1 MNKKLVLMGAAL
13 LMTAATASAQ
23 KRVTGRV
30 LDTNGAPIAGATVH
44 VKGSQIKTK
53 TDANGNFSLKN
64 IPSNA
69 KQITFS
75 YFGMGTQTVSVS
87 ANMQVTL
94 KDNEQTLGEAYVV
107 AYGKATKASFTGAAA
122 KIKGDVVENKA
133 TTEVTS
139 ALAGEVAG
147 VQIMQ
152 SDGNPGANSGI
163 VMRGIGSVNAAASP
177 LIVVDGMPYAGDL
190 SSIDPKDI
198 ESLDLMKDATAT
210 ALYGSRGANGVIIIS
225 TKKGKAGKLSIG
237 ADVKYSVSGRWL
249 PTYDVIKSPERFVEL
264 SWESLKNNFMKQG
277 ATEEQAIGAA
287 SAALFDDQNG
297 GIPSIYNMWNA
308 DGADLID
315 PATGRFNSGI
325 TRKYNP
331 DSWEDELFR
340 TGQKVD
346 AGVNLTG
353 GTDRIKTYTSVGF
366 TKDKGYLVGADYRRF
381 TGRSNMDIQITNW
394 LKGST
399 SLSYANSRQNKSV
412 QNENASNNAMN
423 FINSMPYLYPVFQ
436 RDANG
441 NRIPD
446 AYVGGYKYDY
456 GMENGRPAYPN
467 VNPAGSA
474 NLNINQT
481 DADQFTGNG
490 QLEASFLNDFKLTA
504 GLGYMY
510 LHSNNNVVTN
520 PFYGDSEGTGFYEN
534 TSAISR
540 QVVGNQILSWKHTY
554 KDTHSF
560 NAFVGHESTWTDNQ
574 IAYGS
579 KKNLVR
585 ANGLTFGN
593 AVVYRDLT
601 GYNYGYSL
609 DSWFGQLSYDYAEK
623 YFINGA
629 LRADGSSRFAKGN
642 RWGTFGS
649 VGAAWNVT
657 KEDFMRD
664 LTWLRNLKLKAS
676 WGVTGN
682 QSLNDDSDLGL
693 GISAYYPYTD
703 MYTIRNVNDEASFVF
718 NRKGNKDLTWEKT
731 QNVNVGVE
739 FDIAGIVEGEVDYFN
754 RLTSDMLFLRST
766 ALSQGYASIPV
777 NDGKMRNA
785 GVEFSLTAHAVKTK
799 DVSLDIRLNGSHYKN
814 SIVELPMDGESGNRM
829 DFYQYTSRFTWVK
842 GGSIYDFYIPT
853 YKGVD
858 PETGYALYKTLN
870 AVDAAGN
877 VLQENVTDVEL
888 YKKNHKG
895 EQYSLVEGTPTSDWT
910 KAASDFVGKSAT
922 PKLTGGFGFDLRVKD
937 FSLSTTFTY
946 SLGGYA
952 YDYVY
957 ARLMGDGELGTYN
970 WHKDMENRW
979 SKAGDV
985 TDVPALTNGTKFGK
999 YANAR
1004 STRFLTKRNYLQLS
1018 NIRLAYNFPESLT
1031 SRLGGMH
1038 GAQIYATGENLFL
1051 LSARKGFMP
1060 GTTSDG
1066 MTSDTQYL
1074 PSSSFTVGLKFNF

>member
-152 SDGNPGANSGI
+152 SDGNPGANSNI

-308 DGADLID
+308 DGANLID

-381 TGRSNMDIQITNW
+381 TARSNMDLQITNW

-412 QNENASNNAMN
+412 QDENASNNAMT
-423 FINSMPYLYPVFQ
+423 FVNSMPYLYPVFQ

-474 NLNINQT
+474 NLDINQT
-481 DADQFTGNG
+481 DADQFIGNG

-504 GLGYMY
+504 GLGY
-510 LHSNNNVVTN
+510 
-520 PFYGDSEGTGFYEN
+520 
-534 TSAISR
+534 
-540 QVVGNQILSWKHTY
+540 
-554 KDTHSF
+554 
-560 NAFVGHESTWTDNQ
+560 
-574 IAYGS
+574 
-579 KKNLVR
+579 
-585 ANGLTFGN
+585 
-593 AVVYRDLT
+593 
-601 GYNYGYSL
+601 
-609 DSWFGQLSYDYAEK
+609 
-623 YFINGA
+623 
-629 LRADGSSRFAKGN
+629 
-642 RWGTFGS
+642 
-649 VGAAWNVT
+649 
-657 KEDFMRD
+657 
-664 LTWLRNLKLKAS
+664 
-676 WGVTGN
+676 
-682 QSLNDDSDLGL
+682 
-693 GISAYYPYTD
+693 
-703 MYTIRNVNDEASFVF
+703 
-718 NRKGNKDLTWEKT
+718 
-731 QNVNVGVE
+731 
-739 FDIAGIVEGEVDYFN
+739 
-754 RLTSDMLFLRST
+754 
-766 ALSQGYASIPV
+766 
-777 NDGKMRNA
+777 
-785 GVEFSLTAHAVKTK
+785 
-799 DVSLDIRLNGSHYKN
+799 
-814 SIVELPMDGESGNRM
+814 
-829 DFYQYTSRFTWVK
+829 
-842 GGSIYDFYIPT
+842 
-853 YKGVD
+853 
-858 PETGYALYKTLN
+858 
-870 AVDAAGN
+870 
-877 VLQENVTDVEL
+877 
-888 YKKNHKG
+888 
-895 EQYSLVEGTPTSDWT
+895 
-910 KAASDFVGKSAT
+910 
-922 PKLTGGFGFDLRVKD
+922 
-937 FSLSTTFTY
+937 
-946 SLGGYA
+946 
-952 YDYVY
+952 
-957 ARLMGDGELGTYN
+957 
-970 WHKDMENRW
+970 
-979 SKAGDV
+979 
-985 TDVPALTNGTKFGK
+985 VPPL
-999 YANAR
+999 
-1004 STRFLTKRNYLQLS
+1004 
-1018 NIRLAYNFPESLT
+1018 
-1031 SRLGGMH
+1031 
-1038 GAQIYATGENLFL
+1038 
-1051 LSARKGFMP
+1051 
-1060 GTTSDG
+1060 
-1066 MTSDTQYL
+1066 
-1074 PSSSFTVGLKFNF
+1074 

>member
-152 SDGNPGANSGI
+152 SDGNPGANSSI

-297 GIPSIYNMWNA
+297 GIPSVYNMWNA
-308 DGADLID
+308 DGANLID

-381 TGRSNMDIQITNW
+381 TARSNMDLQITNW

-412 QNENASNNAMN
+412 QDENASNNAMT
-423 FINSMPYLYPVFQ
+423 FVNSMPYLYPVFQ

-474 NLNINQT
+474 NLDINQT
-481 DADQFTGNG
+481 DADQFIGNG

-520 PFYGDSEGTGFYEN
+520 PFYGDSEGNGIYEN

-554 KDTHSF
+554 KDTHNF

-574 IAYGS
+574 LAYGS
-579 KKNLVR
+579 KKMLVR
-585 ANGLTFGN
+585 ADGLTFGN
-593 AVVYRDLT
+593 AVSYQNLT

-657 KEDFMRD
+657 KEDFLRNV
-664 LTWLRNLKLKAS
+664 TWLRNLKLKAS

-682 QSLNDDSDLGL
+682 QSLDGAGDL

-703 MYTIRNVNDEASFVF
+703 MYTIRNMNDAPSIVF
-718 NRKGNKDLTWEKT
+718 NRKGNKNLTWEKT

-754 RLTSDMLFLRST
+754 RLTSDLLFLRST

-829 DFYQYTSRFTWVK
+829 DFYQYTSRYTWVK
-842 GGSIYDFYIPT
+842 GGSIYDFYMPT

-877 VLQENVTDVEL
+877 VLQKNVTDVEL

-895 EQYSLVEGTPTSDWT
+895 EQYSLVEGTPTSVWT
-910 KAASDFVGKSAT
+910 EAASDFVGKSAT

-979 SKAGDV
+979 TKAGDV
-985 TDVPALTNGTKFGK
+985 TDVPALTNGTTLGN

>member
-152 SDGNPGANSGI
+152 NDGNPGANSNI

-277 ATEEQAIGAA
+277 ATEEQASGAA

-381 TGRSNMDIQITNW
+381 TARSNMDLQITNW

-412 QNENASNNAMN
+412 QDENKSNNAMT
-423 FINSMPYLYPVFQ
+423 FVNSMPYLYPVFQ

-474 NLNINQT
+474 NLDINQT

-520 PFYGDSEGTGFYEN
+520 PFYGDSEGNGIYEN

-554 KDTHSF
+554 KDTHNF

-574 IAYGS
+574 LAYGS
-579 KKNLVR
+579 KKMLVR
-585 ANGLTFGN
+585 ADGLTFGN
-593 AVVYRDLT
+593 AVSYQDLT

-664 LTWLRNLKLKAS
+664 VTWLRNLKLKAS

-682 QSLNDDSDLGL
+682 QSLDGVGVL

-703 MYTIRNVNDEASFVF
+703 MYTIRNMNDAPSIVF
-718 NRKGNKDLTWEKT
+718 NRKGNKNLTWEKT

-754 RLTSDMLFLRST
+754 RLTSDLLFLRST

-842 GGSIYDFYIPT
+842 GGSIYDFYMPT

-877 VLQENVTDVEL
+877 VLQKNVTDVEL

-895 EQYSLVEGTPTSDWT
+895 EQYSLVEGTPTSNWT
-910 KAASDFVGKSAT
+910 QAASDFVGKSAT

-957 ARLMGDGELGTYN
+957 ALLMGDGELGTYN

-979 SKAGDV
+979 TKAGDV
-985 TDVPALTNGTKFGK
+985 TDVPALTNGTTLGN

>member
-152 SDGNPGANSGI
+152 SDGNPGANSSI

-297 GIPSIYNMWNA
+297 GIPSVYNMWNA

-381 TGRSNMDIQITNW
+381 TARSNMDLQITNW

-412 QNENASNNAMN
+412 QNENMSNNAMT
-423 FINSMPYLYPVFQ
+423 FVNSMPYLYPVFQ

-467 VNPAGSA
+467 VNPAGTA
-474 NLNINQT
+474 NLDINQT
-481 DADQFTGNG
+481 DADQFIGNG

-520 PFYGDSEGTGFYEN
+520 PFYGDSEGNGIYEN

-554 KDTHSF
+554 KDTHNF

-574 IAYGS
+574 LAYGS
-579 KKNLVR
+579 KKMLVR
-585 ANGLTFGN
+585 ADGLTFGN
-593 AVVYRDLT
+593 AVSYQELT

-629 LRADGSSRFAKGN
+629 LRADGSSRFAKDN

-657 KEDFMRD
+657 KEDFLRD
-664 LTWLRNLKLKAS
+664 VTWLRNLKLKAS

-682 QSLNDDSDLGL
+682 QSLDGAGDL

-703 MYTIRNVNDEASFVF
+703 MYTIRNMNDAPSIVF
-718 NRKGNKDLTWEKT
+718 NRKGNKNLTWEKT

-754 RLTSDMLFLRST
+754 RLTSDLLFLRST

-829 DFYQYTSRFTWVK
+829 DFYQYTSRYTWVK
-842 GGSIYDFYIPT
+842 GGSIYDFYMPT

-877 VLQENVTDVEL
+877 VLQKNVTDVEL

-895 EQYSLVEGTPTSDWT
+895 EQYSLVEGTPTSNWT
-910 KAASDFVGKSAT
+910 EAASDFVGKSAT

-979 SKAGDV
+979 TKAGDV
-985 TDVPALTNGTKFGK
+985 TDVPALTNGTTLGN

>member
-152 SDGNPGANSGI
+152 SDGNPGANSSI

-297 GIPSIYNMWNA
+297 GIPSVYNMWNA

-381 TGRSNMDIQITNW
+381 TARSNMDLQITNW

-412 QNENASNNAMN
+412 QDENASNNAMT
-423 FINSMPYLYPVFQ
+423 FVNSMPYLYPVFQ

-474 NLNINQT
+474 NLDINQT
-481 DADQFTGNG
+481 DADQFIGNG

-520 PFYGDSEGTGFYEN
+520 PFYGDSEGNGIYEN

-554 KDTHSF
+554 KDTHNF

-574 IAYGS
+574 LAYGS
-579 KKNLVR
+579 KKMLVR
-585 ANGLTFGN
+585 ADGLTFGN
-593 AVVYRDLT
+593 AVSYQDLT

-664 LTWLRNLKLKAS
+664 VTWLRNLKLKAS

-682 QSLNDDSDLGL
+682 QSLDGAGVL

-703 MYTIRNVNDEASFVF
+703 MYTIRNMNDAPSIVF
-718 NRKGNKDLTWEKT
+718 NRKGNKNLTWEKT

-754 RLTSDMLFLRST
+754 RLTSDLLFLRST

-842 GGSIYDFYIPT
+842 GGSIYDFYMPT

-895 EQYSLVEGTPTSDWT
+895 EQYSLVEGTPTSNWT
-910 KAASDFVGKSAT
+910 QAASDFVGKSAT

-979 SKAGDV
+979 TKAGDV
-985 TDVPALTNGTKFGK
+985 TDVPALTNGTTLGN

-1066 MTSDTQYL
+1066 MTSNTQYL

>member
-152 SDGNPGANSGI
+152 SDGNPGANSSI

-297 GIPSIYNMWNA
+297 GIPSVYNMWNA

-315 PATGRFNSGI
+315 PTTGRFNSGI

-381 TGRSNMDIQITNW
+381 TARSNMDLQITNW

-412 QNENASNNAMN
+412 QDENASNNAMN

-474 NLNINQT
+474 NLDINQT

-520 PFYGDSEGTGFYEN
+520 PFYGDSEGTGIYEN
-534 TSAISR
+534 TSAI
-540 QVVGNQILSWKHTY
+540 
-554 KDTHSF
+554 
-560 NAFVGHESTWTDNQ
+560 
-574 IAYGS
+574 
-579 KKNLVR
+579 
-585 ANGLTFGN
+585 
-593 AVVYRDLT
+593 
-601 GYNYGYSL
+601 
-609 DSWFGQLSYDYAEK
+609 WF
-623 YFINGA
+623 
-629 LRADGSSRFAKGN
+629 
-642 RWGTFGS
+642 
-649 VGAAWNVT
+649 
-657 KEDFMRD
+657 
-664 LTWLRNLKLKAS
+664 
-676 WGVTGN
+676 
-682 QSLNDDSDLGL
+682 
-693 GISAYYPYTD
+693 
-703 MYTIRNVNDEASFVF
+703 IRHFE
-718 NRKGNKDLTWEKT
+718 
-731 QNVNVGVE
+731 
-739 FDIAGIVEGEVDYFN
+739 
-754 RLTSDMLFLRST
+754 
-766 ALSQGYASIPV
+766 
-777 NDGKMRNA
+777 
-785 GVEFSLTAHAVKTK
+785 
-799 DVSLDIRLNGSHYKN
+799 
-814 SIVELPMDGESGNRM
+814 
-829 DFYQYTSRFTWVK
+829 
-842 GGSIYDFYIPT
+842 
-853 YKGVD
+853 
-858 PETGYALYKTLN
+858 
-870 AVDAAGN
+870 
-877 VLQENVTDVEL
+877 
-888 YKKNHKG
+888 
-895 EQYSLVEGTPTSDWT
+895 
-910 KAASDFVGKSAT
+910 
-922 PKLTGGFGFDLRVKD
+922 
-937 FSLSTTFTY
+937 
-946 SLGGYA
+946 
-952 YDYVY
+952 
-957 ARLMGDGELGTYN
+957 
-970 WHKDMENRW
+970 
-979 SKAGDV
+979 
-985 TDVPALTNGTKFGK
+985 
-999 YANAR
+999 
-1004 STRFLTKRNYLQLS
+1004 
-1018 NIRLAYNFPESLT
+1018 
-1031 SRLGGMH
+1031 
-1038 GAQIYATGENLFL
+1038 
-1051 LSARKGFMP
+1051 
-1060 GTTSDG
+1060 
-1066 MTSDTQYL
+1066 
-1074 PSSSFTVGLKFNF
+1074 

>member
-152 SDGNPGANSGI
+152 SDGNPGANSSI

-264 SWESLKNNFMKQG
+264 SWESLKNNFLKQG
-277 ATEEQAIGAA
+277 ATEDVAA
-287 SAALFDDQNG
+287 SNASTVLFNEEYG
-297 GIPSIYNMWNA
+297 GIPSVYNMWNA

-381 TGRSNMDIQITNW
+381 TARSNMDLQITNW

-399 SLSYANSRQNKSV
+399 SMSYANSRQNKSV
-412 QNENASNNAMN
+412 QDKNVSNNAMN

-467 VNPAGSA
+467 VNPAGAA
-474 NLNINQT
+474 NLDINQT

-520 PFYGDSEGTGFYEN
+520 PFYGDSEGTGIYEN

-540 QVVGNQILSWKHTY
+540 QVVGNQILS
-554 KDTHSF
+554 
-560 NAFVGHESTWTDNQ
+560 
-574 IAYGS
+574 
-579 KKNLVR
+579 
-585 ANGLTFGN
+585 
-593 AVVYRDLT
+593 
-601 GYNYGYSL
+601 
-609 DSWFGQLSYDYAEK
+609 
-623 YFINGA
+623 
-629 LRADGSSRFAKGN
+629 
-642 RWGTFGS
+642 
-649 VGAAWNVT
+649 
-657 KEDFMRD
+657 
-664 LTWLRNLKLKAS
+664 
-676 WGVTGN
+676 
-682 QSLNDDSDLGL
+682 
-693 GISAYYPYTD
+693 
-703 MYTIRNVNDEASFVF
+703 
-718 NRKGNKDLTWEKT
+718 
-731 QNVNVGVE
+731 
-739 FDIAGIVEGEVDYFN
+739 
-754 RLTSDMLFLRST
+754 
-766 ALSQGYASIPV
+766 SI
-777 NDGKMRNA
+777 
-785 GVEFSLTAHAVKTK
+785 LC
-799 DVSLDIRLNGSHYKN
+799 
-814 SIVELPMDGESGNRM
+814 
-829 DFYQYTSRFTWVK
+829 
-842 GGSIYDFYIPT
+842 
-853 YKGVD
+853 
-858 PETGYALYKTLN
+858 
-870 AVDAAGN
+870 
-877 VLQENVTDVEL
+877 
-888 YKKNHKG
+888 
-895 EQYSLVEGTPTSDWT
+895 
-910 KAASDFVGKSAT
+910 
-922 PKLTGGFGFDLRVKD
+922 
-937 FSLSTTFTY
+937 
-946 SLGGYA
+946 
-952 YDYVY
+952 
-957 ARLMGDGELGTYN
+957 
-970 WHKDMENRW
+970 
-979 SKAGDV
+979 
-985 TDVPALTNGTKFGK
+985 
-999 YANAR
+999 
-1004 STRFLTKRNYLQLS
+1004 
-1018 NIRLAYNFPESLT
+1018 
-1031 SRLGGMH
+1031 
-1038 GAQIYATGENLFL
+1038 
-1051 LSARKGFMP
+1051 
-1060 GTTSDG
+1060 
-1066 MTSDTQYL
+1066 
-1074 PSSSFTVGLKFNF
+1074 

>member
-152 SDGNPGANSGI
+152 SDGNPGANSSI

-308 DGADLID
+308 DGANLID

-381 TGRSNMDIQITNW
+381 TARSNMDLQITNW

-412 QNENASNNAMN
+412 QNENASNNAMT
-423 FINSMPYLYPVFQ
+423 FVNSMPYLYPVFQ

-474 NLNINQT
+474 NLDINQT
-481 DADQFTGNG
+481 DADQFIGNG

-520 PFYGDSEGTGFYEN
+520 PFYGDSEGNGIYEN

-554 KDTHSF
+554 KDTHNF

-574 IAYGS
+574 LAYGS
-579 KKNLVR
+579 KKMLVR
-585 ANGLTFGN
+585 ADGLTFGN
-593 AVVYRDLT
+593 AVSYQELT

-657 KEDFMRD
+657 KEDFLRD
-664 LTWLRNLKLKAS
+664 VTWLRNLKLKAS

-682 QSLNDDSDLGL
+682 QSLDGAGDL

-703 MYTIRNVNDEASFVF
+703 MYTIRNMNDAPSIVF
-718 NRKGNKDLTWEKT
+718 NRKGNKNLTWEKT

-754 RLTSDMLFLRST
+754 RLTSDLLFLRST

-829 DFYQYTSRFTWVK
+829 DFYQYSSRYTWVK
-842 GGSIYDFYIPT
+842 GGSIYDFYMPT

-858 PETGYALYKTLN
+858 SETGFALYKTLN

-895 EQYSLVEGTPTSDWT
+895 EQYSLVEGTPTSNWT
-910 KAASDFVGKSAT
+910 EAASDFVGKSAT

-979 SKAGDV
+979 TKAGDV
-985 TDVPALTNGTKFGK
+985 TDVPALTNGTTLGN
-999 YANAR
+999 YANTR

>member
-152 SDGNPGANSGI
+152 SDGNPGANSSI

-308 DGADLID
+308 DGANLID

-381 TGRSNMDIQITNW
+381 TARSNMDLQITNW

-412 QNENASNNAMN
+412 QNENVSNNAMT
-423 FINSMPYLYPVFQ
+423 FVNSMPYLYPVFQ

-467 VNPAGSA
+467 VNPAGTA
-474 NLNINQT
+474 NLDINQT
-481 DADQFTGNG
+481 DADQFIGNG

-520 PFYGDSEGTGFYEN
+520 PFYGDSEGNGIYEN

-554 KDTHSF
+554 KDTHNF

-574 IAYGS
+574 LAYGS
-579 KKNLVR
+579 KKMLVR
-585 ANGLTFGN
+585 ADGLTFGN
-593 AVVYRDLT
+593 AVSYQELT

-657 KEDFMRD
+657 KEDFLRNV
-664 LTWLRNLKLKAS
+664 TWLRNLKLKAS

-682 QSLNDDSDLGL
+682 QSLDGAGDL

-703 MYTIRNVNDEASFVF
+703 MYTIRNMNDAPSIVF
-718 NRKGNKDLTWEKT
+718 NRKGNKNLTWEKT

-754 RLTSDMLFLRST
+754 RLTSDLLFLRST

-829 DFYQYTSRFTWVK
+829 DFYQYTSRYTWVK
-842 GGSIYDFYIPT
+842 GGSIYDFYMPT

-877 VLQENVTDVEL
+877 VLQKNVTDVEL

-895 EQYSLVEGTPTSDWT
+895 EQYSLVEGTPTSVWT
-910 KAASDFVGKSAT
+910 EAASDFVGKSAT

-979 SKAGDV
+979 TKAGDV
-985 TDVPALTNGTKFGK
+985 TDVPALTNGTTLGN

-1066 MTSDTQYL
+1066 MTSGTQYL

>member
-152 SDGNPGANSGI
+152 SDGNPGANSSI

-177 LIVVDGMPYAGDL
+177 LIVVDGMPYAGNL

-297 GIPSIYNMWNA
+297 GIPSVYNMWNA

-381 TGRSNMDIQITNW
+381 TARSNMDLQITNW

-412 QNENASNNAMN
+412 QDENASNNAMT
-423 FINSMPYLYPVFQ
+423 FVNSMPYLYPVFQ

-474 NLNINQT
+474 NLDINQT
-481 DADQFTGNG
+481 DADQFIGNG

-510 LHSNNNVVTN
+510 LHSNNNVVIN
-520 PFYGDSEGTGFYEN
+520 PFYGDSEGNGIYEN

-554 KDTHSF
+554 KDTHNF

-574 IAYGS
+574 LAYGS
-579 KKNLVR
+579 KKMLVR
-585 ANGLTFGN
+585 ADGLTFGN
-593 AVVYRDLT
+593 AVSYQDLT

-657 KEDFMRD
+657 KEDFLRNV
-664 LTWLRNLKLKAS
+664 TWLRNLKLKAS

-682 QSLNDDSDLGL
+682 QSLDGAGDL

-703 MYTIRNVNDEASFVF
+703 MYTIRNMNDAPSIVF
-718 NRKGNKDLTWEKT
+718 NRKGNKNLTWEKT

-754 RLTSDMLFLRST
+754 RLTSDLLFLRST

-842 GGSIYDFYIPT
+842 GGSIYDFYMPT

-877 VLQENVTDVEL
+877 VLQKNVTDVEL

-895 EQYSLVEGTPTSDWT
+895 EQYSLVEGTPTSVWT
-910 KAASDFVGKSAT
+910 EAASDFVGKSAT

-979 SKAGDV
+979 TKAGDV
-985 TDVPALTNGTKFGK
+985 TDVPALTNGTTLGN

-1066 MTSDTQYL
+1066 MTSNTQYL

>member
-133 TTEVTS
+133 TAEVTS

-152 SDGNPGANSGI
+152 NDGNPGANSNI

-315 PATGRFNSGI
+315 PTTGRFNSGI

-412 QNENASNNAMN
+412 QDEYTSNNAMN

-436 RDANG
+436 RDAYG

-467 VNPAGSA
+467 VNPAGAA
-474 NLNINQT
+474 NLDINQT

-510 LHSNNNVVTN
+510 LHSNENVVIN
-520 PFYGDSEGTGFYEN
+520 PFYGDSEGTGIYEN
-534 TSAISR
+534 TSTISR

-585 ANGLTFGN
+585 ADGMTFGN
-593 AVVYRDLT
+593 AVVYQNLT

-664 LTWLRNLKLKAS
+664 VTWLRNLKLKAS
-676 WGVTGN
+676 
-682 QSLNDDSDLGL
+682 
-693 GISAYYPYTD
+693 
-703 MYTIRNVNDEASFVF
+703 
-718 NRKGNKDLTWEKT
+718 
-731 QNVNVGVE
+731 
-739 FDIAGIVEGEVDYFN
+739 
-754 RLTSDMLFLRST
+754 
-766 ALSQGYASIPV
+766 
-777 NDGKMRNA
+777 
-785 GVEFSLTAHAVKTK
+785 
-799 DVSLDIRLNGSHYKN
+799 
-814 SIVELPMDGESGNRM
+814 
-829 DFYQYTSRFTWVK
+829 
-842 GGSIYDFYIPT
+842 
-853 YKGVD
+853 
-858 PETGYALYKTLN
+858 
-870 AVDAAGN
+870 
-877 VLQENVTDVEL
+877 
-888 YKKNHKG
+888 
-895 EQYSLVEGTPTSDWT
+895 
-910 KAASDFVGKSAT
+910 
-922 PKLTGGFGFDLRVKD
+922 
-937 FSLSTTFTY
+937 
-946 SLGGYA
+946 
-952 YDYVY
+952 
-957 ARLMGDGELGTYN
+957 
-970 WHKDMENRW
+970 
-979 SKAGDV
+979 
-985 TDVPALTNGTKFGK
+985 
-999 YANAR
+999 
-1004 STRFLTKRNYLQLS
+1004 
-1018 NIRLAYNFPESLT
+1018 
-1031 SRLGGMH
+1031 
-1038 GAQIYATGENLFL
+1038 
-1051 LSARKGFMP
+1051 
-1060 GTTSDG
+1060 
-1066 MTSDTQYL
+1066 
-1074 PSSSFTVGLKFNF
+1074 

>member
-152 SDGNPGANSGI
+152 SDGNPGANSSI

-177 LIVVDGMPYAGDL
+177 LIVVDGMPYAGNL

-277 ATEEQAIGAA
+277 ATEDVAA
-287 SAALFDDQNG
+287 SNASTVLFNEEYG
-297 GIPSIYNMWNA
+297 GIPSVYNMWNA

-325 TRKYNP
+325 TRKFNP

-381 TGRSNMDIQITNW
+381 TARSNMDLQITNW

-412 QNENASNNAMN
+412 QDENASNNAMT
-423 FINSMPYLYPVFQ
+423 FVNSMPYLYPVFQ

-474 NLNINQT
+474 NLDINQT
-481 DADQFTGNG
+481 DADQFIGNG

-520 PFYGDSEGTGFYEN
+520 PFYSDSEGNGIYEN

-554 KDTHSF
+554 KDTHNF

-574 IAYGS
+574 LAYGS
-579 KKNLVR
+579 KKMLVR
-585 ANGLTFGN
+585 ADGLTFGN
-593 AVVYRDLT
+593 AVSYQDLT

-657 KEDFMRD
+657 KEDFLRD
-664 LTWLRNLKLKAS
+664 VTWLRNLKLKAS

-682 QSLNDDSDLGL
+682 QSLDGAGDL

-703 MYTIRNVNDEASFVF
+703 MYTIRNMNDAPSIVF
-718 NRKGNKDLTWEKT
+718 NRKGNKNLTWEKT

-754 RLTSDMLFLRST
+754 RLTSDLLFLRST

-842 GGSIYDFYIPT
+842 GGSIYDFYMPT

-877 VLQENVTDVEL
+877 VLQKNVTDVEL

-895 EQYSLVEGTPTSDWT
+895 EQYSLVEGTPTSVWT
-910 KAASDFVGKSAT
+910 EAASDFVGKSAT

-979 SKAGDV
+979 TKAGDV
-985 TDVPALTNGTKFGK
+985 TDVPALTNGTTLGN

>member
-152 SDGNPGANSGI
+152 SDGNPGANSSI

-277 ATEEQAIGAA
+277 ATEEEAIGAA
-287 SAALFDDQNG
+287 SATLFDDQNG
-297 GIPSIYNMWNA
+297 GIPSVYNMWNA

-346 AGVNLTG
+346 AGINLTG
-353 GTDRIKTYTSVGF
+353 GTDRIKTYTSLGF

-381 TGRSNMDIQITNW
+381 TARSNMDLQITNW

-412 QNENASNNAMN
+412 QDENASNNAMN

-467 VNPAGSA
+467 VNPAGAA
-474 NLNINQT
+474 NLDINQT

-520 PFYGDSEGTGFYEN
+520 PFYGDSEGNGIYEN

-574 IAYGS
+574 LAYGS
-579 KKNLVR
+579 KKMLVR
-585 ANGLTFGN
+585 ADGLTFGN
-593 AVVYRDLT
+593 AVSYQELT

-657 KEDFMRD
+657 KEDFLRD
-664 LTWLRNLKLKAS
+664 VTWLRNLKLKAS

-682 QSLNDDSDLGL
+682 QSLDGGL

-703 MYTIRNVNDEASFVF
+703 MYTIRNMNDAPSIVF

-785 GVEFSLTAHAVKTK
+785 GVEFNLTAHAVKTK

-842 GGSIYDFYIPT
+842 GGSIYDFYMPT

-895 EQYSLVEGTPTSDWT
+895 EQYSLVEGTPTSNWT
-910 KAASDFVGKSAT
+910 QAASDFVGK
-922 PKLTGGFGFDLRVKD
+922 
-937 FSLSTTFTY
+937 
-946 SLGGYA
+946 
-952 YDYVY
+952 
-957 ARLMGDGELGTYN
+957 
-970 WHKDMENRW
+970 
-979 SKAGDV
+979 
-985 TDVPALTNGTKFGK
+985 
-999 YANAR
+999 
-1004 STRFLTKRNYLQLS
+1004 
-1018 NIRLAYNFPESLT
+1018 
-1031 SRLGGMH
+1031 
-1038 GAQIYATGENLFL
+1038 
-1051 LSARKGFMP
+1051 
-1060 GTTSDG
+1060 
-1066 MTSDTQYL
+1066 
-1074 PSSSFTVGLKFNF
+1074 

>member
-152 SDGNPGANSGI
+152 SDGNPGANSSI

-297 GIPSIYNMWNA
+297 GIPSVYNMWNA

-381 TGRSNMDIQITNW
+381 TARSNMDLQITNW

-412 QNENASNNAMN
+412 QDENVSNNAMT
-423 FINSMPYLYPVFQ
+423 FVNSMPYLYPVFQ

-474 NLNINQT
+474 NLDINQT
-481 DADQFTGNG
+481 DADQFIGNG

-520 PFYGDSEGTGFYEN
+520 PFYGDSEGNGIYKN

-554 KDTHSF
+554 KDTHNF

-574 IAYGS
+574 LAYGS
-579 KKNLVR
+579 KKMLVR
-585 ANGLTFGN
+585 ADGLTFGN
-593 AVVYRDLT
+593 AVSYQDLT

-657 KEDFMRD
+657 KEDFLRD
-664 LTWLRNLKLKAS
+664 VTWLRNLKLKAS

-682 QSLNDDSDLGL
+682 QSLDGAGDL

-703 MYTIRNVNDEASFVF
+703 MYTIRNMNDAPSIVF
-718 NRKGNKDLTWEKT
+718 NRKGNKNLTWEKT

-754 RLTSDMLFLRST
+754 RLTSDLLFLRST

-829 DFYQYTSRFTWVK
+829 DFYQYTSRYTWVK
-842 GGSIYDFYIPT
+842 GGSIYDFYMPT

-858 PETGYALYKTLN
+858 SETGYALYKTLN

-877 VLQENVTDVEL
+877 VLQKNVTDVEL

-895 EQYSLVEGTPTSDWT
+895 EQYSLVEGTPTSVWT
-910 KAASDFVGKSAT
+910 EAASDFVGKSAT

-957 ARLMGDGELGTYN
+957 ALLMGDGELGTYN

-979 SKAGDV
+979 TKAGDV
-985 TDVPALTNGTKFGK
+985 TDVPALTNGTTLGN
-999 YANAR
+999 YAKAR